1 MVTLDSNGLHN
12 KHIPCNAPSKTA
24 TIHKQPLTK
33 NAVIVTAAVGC
44 DGANTFTAKGVVT
57 ATTAATALGTFFVLF
72 LAERLEGAARA

>member
-1 MVTLDSNGLHN
+1 MHCTINIFHEMS
-12 KHIPCNAPSKTA
+12 IKTF

-57 ATTAATALGTFFVLF
+57 ATTAATALGTFFVSSQK
-72 LAERLEGAARA
+72 G